1 MRDEKRELKMDYAVE
16 PREPSPLPPSE
27 AAVLPEAEV
36 IRRAKHGDEAAFEQ
50 IYRQHS
56 GRVHALCFR
65 MIGNREEAAELTQEA
80 FLQLFRKL
88 HTFRGASALS
98 TWLHR
103 LTVNVVLMSLR
114 RKRPVAISLEGAQE
128 DNESGGPRFEIGSL
142 DPVLKGAVDRLNLR
156 RAIAQLPPGYKQ
168 VFILHDVY
176 GYEHR
181 EIAAILRCS
190 VGNTKSQVHKA
201 RMRLRELLQGH
212 PVTGRKR
219 RAPPA
224 GRPRTSFQAQLNALR
239 YKARLLPV

>member
-1 MRDEKRELKMDYAVE
+1 MDYAVE
-16 PREPSPLPPSE
+16 PRESSPLPPSE

-36 IRRAKHGDEAAFEQ
+36 IQRAKQGDAAAFEQ

-56 GRVHALCFR
+56 GRVQALCFR

-80 FLQLFRKL
+80 FLLLFRKL

-114 RKRPVAISLEGAQE
+114 RKRPVAVSLEGAQE
-128 DNESGGPRFEIGSL
+128 DSESGGPRFEIGSL
-142 DPVLKGAVDRLNLR
+142 DPALKGAVDRLNLR

-168 VFILHDVY
+168 IFILHDVL

-181 EIAAILRCS
+181 EIAEILHCS

-201 RMRLRELLQGH
+201 RMRLRELLQGR
-212 PVTGRKR
+212 PVTRGRKR
-219 RAPPA
+219 ARAKV
-224 GRPRTSFQAQLNALR
+224 RYSTNFQTKLNNLR
-239 YKARLLPV
+239 YKARLLPVESA